1 VSGQLFMLF
10 VLQNRKTTV
19 VEGVNVGYTTVK
31 NKKNTFLKHV
41 D

>member
-1 VSGQLFMLF
+1 MLF

-31 NKKNTFLKHV
+31 NKKIPF
-41 D
+41 